1 MEDTDELLKTMSS
14 LIRRASALSTD
25 LANFICAESI
35 PLGEVI
41 GDWLDCHSS
50 SNVNI
55 THRETEQLIKQ
66 RQAATW
72 VKAERRFACQELGV
86 LTDWQTLEAKA
97 LTLSINIIMEKSPQL
112 QKRKREFAPE

>member
-14 LIRRASALSTD
+14 LIRKASALSTD
-25 LANFICAESI
+25 LANFICVESI

-41 GDWLDCHSS
+41 GDWLDCRSS

-55 THRETEQLIKQ
+55 THQETEQLIKQ

-72 VKAERRFACQELGV
+72 VKAERRFACQELSV
-86 LTDWQTLEAKA
+86 LTDWQTLETRA
-97 LTLSINIIMEKSPQL
+97 LTLSINIIMGKSPQL
-112 QKRKREFAPE
+112 QKRKREFSPE